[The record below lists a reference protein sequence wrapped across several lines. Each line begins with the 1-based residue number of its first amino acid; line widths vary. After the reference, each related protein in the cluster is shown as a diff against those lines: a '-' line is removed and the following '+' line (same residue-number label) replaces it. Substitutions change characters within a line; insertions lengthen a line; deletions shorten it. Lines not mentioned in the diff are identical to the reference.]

1 MASDRVAYTQVGRM
15 VAIDTPLGTDQLL
28 LDAVDI
34 HEGINGLFTIRAD
47 AKSQRDN
54 LQAGDLI
61 GSSVDFTLQLK
72 DGATRAWNGFVTDLH
87 EGSLTTRGTRN
98 YALTVR
104 PKLWLLSQKSDC
116 RIFQDQAT
124 PQIIETLCAEHGITD
139 FDLRIT
145 GSPPPQHYSVQ
156 WNETDLAYL
165 LRRMEEDGL
174 FYWFEHAVGKHT
186 LVVTDHVSGYRPS
199 TEPQPRYAQAS
210 ADRDRITDWRRQF
223 SFTPGRRAG
232 RDWNFETM
240 QSPSGTQSSFASVPG
255 NATQELYE
263 FPGRFLDN
271 QAGEAMMKN
280 RIQAT
285 ETGFETVDG
294 QSTLRTLAPGQT
306 ITPQDIAK
314 PANVFEQQAVVAIRH
329 AISNPSYESGSG
341 QPAYDNSFS
350 VIPAKTPVTPH
361 RSQSPPKII
370 GSQIAL
376 IAGPSGEEIHTDQ
389 YGRVKLTF
397 PWDRRA
403 KGDGSDTCWV
413 RVGQPWAG
421 GTWGHQV
428 IPRVGMEALVSYQ
441 DGDPD
446 RPLVVALVPDPTNA
460 VPYSLPDNKTRM
472 VFRSNS
478 YKATGF
484 NEMTFEDKGGQEN
497 MFFHAQKDHTTKIE
511 NNQTLSVGA
520 SHSNVVGQNQALT
533 VGQNQTQEIG
543 GSANLTVG
551 ATGAGAT
558 ALMAP
563 FAGMA
568 GQTAG
573 MLGQALGA
581 AGGGGMAALGS
592 MVPQLASSVIGMLGA
607 SGQQAQ
613 QGVGNGPSPRPDAG
627 TALAS
632 AGSTFGQAVQKLF
645 SLPGMMNTIVGTMR
659 TDHVGV
665 AHAMQVGTSQVV
677 NIGQTKFENIG
688 KAHTHDVGEQMTINV
703 GKQMQI
709 NVGEVFQ
716 IIVGKS
722 TLTMDKDGNVI
733 ITGKTLTVEKSGQV
747 TIHGNQVDIN
757 PAAIT

>member
-34 HEGINGLFTIRAD
+34 HEGVNGLFTIRAD

-116 RIFQDQAT
+116 RIFQDQTT

-174 FYWFEHAVGKHT
+174 FYWFEHAAGKHT
-186 LVVTDHVSGYRPS
+186 FVVTDHVSGYRPS

-255 NATQELYE
+255 NASQELYE

-285 ETGFETVDG
+285 ETGFETVDA

-306 ITPQDIAK
+306 ITPQDVAK
-314 PANVFEQQAVVAIRH
+314 PANVFEQQVVVAIRH

-361 RSQSPPKII
+361 RSQSRPKIV

-520 SHSNVVGQNQALT
+520 NHSNYVGQNQALT
-533 VGQNQTQEIG
+533 VGANQTQEVG
-543 GSANLTVG
+543 QSLNLTVG
-551 ATGAGAT
+551 AVGAGAMG
-558 ALMAP
+558 LMAP

-568 GQTAG
+568 AQTAG
-573 MLGQALGA
+573 MLGQALSA
-581 AGGGGMAALGS
+581 AGGGGMAALGG
-592 MVPQLASSVIGMLGA
+592 MMPGLASSAIGMLSGA
-607 SGQQAQ
+607 GQQAQ
-613 QGVGNGPSPRPDAG
+613 QNVGNGPSPRPDAG

-632 AGSTFGQAVQKLF
+632 AGGALGQAAQALF
-645 SLPGMMNTIVGTMR
+645 QLPGMMNTTVGAMR
-659 TDHVGV
+659 TDHVGI
-665 AHAMQVGTSQVV
+665 AHAEQVGTSRVT
-677 NIGQTKFENIG
+677 NIGSTAIENVG
-688 KAHTHDVGEQMTINV
+688 KAKGLTVGEQYNIEVGKTMTITV
-703 GKQMQI
+703 GDALSI
-709 NVGEVFQ
+709 VVGQ
-716 IIVGKS
+716 S
-722 TLTMDKDGNVI
+722 SLTLTKEGVV
-733 ITGKTLTVEKSGQV
+733 TLKGTHFTYSFSDHIQAFAEL
-747 TIHGNQVDIN
+747 IDLN
-757 PAAIT
+757 

>member
-34 HEGINGLFTIRAD
+34 HEGVNGLFTIRAD

-116 RIFQDQAT
+116 RIFQDQTT

-255 NATQELYE
+255 NASQELYE

-285 ETGFETVDG
+285 ETGFETVDA

-306 ITPQDIAK
+306 ITPQDVAK
-314 PANVFEQQAVVAIRH
+314 PANVFEPQVVVAIRH

-361 RSQSPPKII
+361 RSQSRPKIV

-520 SHSNVVGQNQALT
+520 NHSNYVGQNQALT
-533 VGQNQTQEIG
+533 VGANQTQEVG
-543 GSANLTVG
+543 QSLNLTVG
-551 ATGAGAT
+551 AVGAGAMG
-558 ALMAP
+558 LMAP

-568 GQTAG
+568 AQTAG
-573 MLGQALGA
+573 MLGQALSA
-581 AGGGGMAALGS
+581 AGGGGMAALGG
-592 MVPQLASSVIGMLGA
+592 MMPGLASSAIGMLSGA
-607 SGQQAQ
+607 GQQAQ
-613 QGVGNGPSPRPDAG
+613 QNVGNGPSPRPDAG

-632 AGSTFGQAVQKLF
+632 AGGALGQAAQALF
-645 SLPGMMNTIVGTMR
+645 QLPGMMNTTVGAMR
-659 TDHVGV
+659 TDHVGI
-665 AHAMQVGTSQVV
+665 AHAEQVGTSRVT
-677 NIGQTKFENIG
+677 NIGSTAIENVG
-688 KAHTHDVGEQMTINV
+688 KAKGLTVGEQYNIEVGKTMTITV
-703 GKQMQI
+703 GDALSI
-709 NVGEVFQ
+709 VVGQ
-716 IIVGKS
+716 S
-722 TLTMDKDGNVI
+722 SLTLTKEGVV
-733 ITGKTLTVEKSGQV
+733 TLKGTHFTYSFSDHIQAFAEL
-747 TIHGNQVDIN
+747 IDLN
-757 PAAIT
+757 

>member
-1 MASDRVAYTQVGRM
+1 MASDRAAYTQVGRM
-15 VAIDTPLGTDQLL
+15 VAINTPLGTDQLL
-28 LDAVDI
+28 LDGVDI
-34 HEGINGLFTIRAD
+34 HEGINNLFTIQAN

-116 RIFQDQAT
+116 RIFQDQTA

-139 FDLRIT
+139 FELRIT

-165 LRRMEEDGL
+165 MRRMEEDGL
-174 FYWFEHAVGKHT
+174 FYWFEHAAGKHT

-199 TEPQPRYAQAS
+199 SEPQPRYAQAS
-210 ADRDRITDWRRQF
+210 ADRDRITDWRRRF
-223 SFTPGRRAG
+223 SFTPGRRAS

-255 NATQELYE
+255 NASQELYE

-285 ETGFETVDG
+285 ETGFETVDA

-306 ITPQDIAK
+306 ITPQDVAK
-314 PANVFEQQAVVAIRH
+314 PANVFEQQVVVAIRH
-329 AISNPSYESGSG
+329 AISNPSYESGPG

-361 RSQSPPKII
+361 RTQSRPKII

-446 RPLVVALVPDPTNA
+446 RPLVVGLVPDPTNA

-472 VFRSNS
+472 VLRSNS
-478 YKATGF
+478 YKAAGF

-520 SHSNVVGQNQALT
+520 NHSNYVGQNQALT
-533 VGQNQTQEIG
+533 VGANQTQEVG
-543 GSANLTVG
+543 QSLNLTVG
-551 ATGAGAT
+551 AVGAGAIG
-558 ALMAP
+558 LMAP

-568 GQTAG
+568 EKTAG
-573 MLGQALGA
+573 MLGEALSA
-581 AGGGGMAALGS
+581 AGGGGMAALGG
-592 MVPQLASSVIGMLGA
+592 MIPGLASSAIGMLSGA
-607 SGQQAQ
+607 GQQAQ
-613 QGVGNGPSPRPDAG
+613 QNIGNGPSPRVDAG

-632 AGSTFGQAVQKLF
+632 AGGSLGQAAHALF
-645 SLPGMMNTIVGTMR
+645 QLPGMMNTTVGAMK
-659 TDHVGV
+659 TDHVGI
-665 AHAMQVGTSQVV
+665 AHAEQVGTSRVT
-677 NIGQTKFENIG
+677 NIGSTAIESVG
-688 KAHTHDVGEQMTINV
+688 KAKGLAVGEQYNIDV
-703 GKQMQI
+703 GKTMSVV
-709 NVGEVFQ
+709 VGDALSIV
-716 IIVGKS
+716 VGKS
-722 TLTMDKDGNVI
+722 SLTLTKEGV
-733 ITGKTLTVEKSGQV
+733 VELKGTHFIYSFSDHIQAFAEL
-747 TIHGNQVDIN
+747 IDLN
-757 PAAIT
+757 